1 MMRPALL
8 FFMLEGPAHGYEL
21 MARLEAFGLEGIDPS
36 QIYRALR
43 DLEAEGAVQSTWDE
57 EKTQGPPRRVYTLTG
72 MGFEILQRHVNEL
85 RGMRDR
91 ISRLLDAYDTWQA
104 SGG

>member
-8 FFMLEGPAHGYEL
+8 LFMLEGPAHGYEL

-43 DLEAEGAVQSTWDE
+43 DLEAEGAVQSTWDD

-72 MGFEILQRHVNEL
+72 MGFEFLKQHVNDL
-85 RGMRDR
+85 RAMRGR
-91 ISRLLDAYDTWQA
+91 ISKLLDAYDNWSAAQQ
-104 SGG
+104 